1 MTKPRCS
8 GLPTTDAPIALIGP
22 STGLGVSA
30 LVPTQTGAVPIPG
43 EGGHVTMAPANARES
58 AVLDLMRKRYDHVS
72 AERVLSG
79 PGLVNLY
86 ATLCELSA
94 APAAPFTPAQITNP
108 RMWDEDPR
116 TLEATAMFCAMLVDS
131 GRQSGSDLRRARRH
145 LHRGRYRAEA
155 GVVLRADR
163 VPDAV
168 RG

>member
-79 PGLVNLY
+79 PGLVKFVGG
-86 ATLCELSA
+86 AGGA
-94 APAAPFTPAQITNP
+94 IHAGA
-108 RMWDEDPR
+108 DH
-116 TLEATAMFCAMLVDS
+116 
-131 GRQSGSDLRRARRH
+131 QSPHVG
-145 LHRGRYRAEA
+145 
-155 GVVLRADR
+155 
-163 VPDAV
+163 
-168 RG
+168 